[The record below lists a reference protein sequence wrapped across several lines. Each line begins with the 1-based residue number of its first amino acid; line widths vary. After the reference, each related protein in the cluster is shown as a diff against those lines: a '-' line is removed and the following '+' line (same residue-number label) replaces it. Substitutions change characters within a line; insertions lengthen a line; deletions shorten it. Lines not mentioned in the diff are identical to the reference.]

1 MMVPKQEDGGIPGTE
16 EDPCGREVVSKGQ
29 RSNEAA
35 RDSVS
40 GLDQPT
46 ERRGARVEVGTS

>member
-1 MMVPKQEDGGIPGTE
+1 MWQGGSELG
-16 EDPCGREVVSKGQ
+16 K
-29 RSNEAA
+29 RSDEAA

-46 ERRGARVEVGTS
+46 ERRGARVEAGTS